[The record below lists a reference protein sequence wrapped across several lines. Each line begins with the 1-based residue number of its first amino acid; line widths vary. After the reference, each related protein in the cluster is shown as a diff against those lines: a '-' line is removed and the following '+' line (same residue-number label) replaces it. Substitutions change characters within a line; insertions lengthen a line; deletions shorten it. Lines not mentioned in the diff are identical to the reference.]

1 MIGCL
6 GEKVE
11 RLFGSCVGR
20 WFGRWFGGGLEA
32 GWEVVWR
39 LVGRWFGS
47 WLGGGLEL
55 GREVIWKLVG
65 RWFGTWLGGGLEAV
79 WEVVWR
85 LGEASGEASGEVP
98 GEVSGDAFG
107 ETLGDGS
114 RTVWASRNAVFLQCI
129 VASAESRK
137 STQEHAIGNLP
148 GPNKSTKTQREG
160 NCLRTR
166 ITCPRH
172 GGGCCLLACW
182 V

>member
-39 LVGRWFGS
+39 L
-47 WLGGGLEL
+47 
-55 GREVIWKLVG
+55 
-65 RWFGTWLGGGLEAV
+65 
-79 WEVVWR
+79 
-85 LGEASGEASGEVP
+85 GEASGEVP
-98 GEVSGDAFG
+98 GEVSGEVPGEVSGDASG

-129 VASAESRK
+129 VASAESCGSMRK
-137 STQEHAIGNLP
+137 DAKGRDRRRPQP
-148 GPNKSTKTQREG
+148 
-160 NCLRTR
+160 
-166 ITCPRH
+166 
-172 GGGCCLLACW
+172 
-182 V
+182 